1 MPEAFSRSQR
11 IADQIQRDL
20 AGILQTEVR
29 DPRVGMATISEV
41 KISKD
46 LSYADIYVTLMGIEE
61 TVEARKLA
69 VNVLNQATGYM
80 RTRLGRLIRLRV
92 VPMLRF
98 HYDESLARGRHLTNL
113 INQTMKKDQDL
124 SSSNDNE
131 TNPLNG

>member
-1 MPEAFSRSQR
+1 MPETFSRSQR

-20 AGILQTEVR
+20 AGILQTEIR

-61 TVEARKLA
+61 TAEARKLA
-69 VNVLNQATGYM
+69 VDVLNQAAGYI
-80 RTRLGRLIRLRV
+80 RTRLGKLIRLRV
-92 VPMLRF
+92 VPALRF
-98 HYDESLARGRHLTNL
+98 HYDESLARGRHLTDL
-113 INQTMKKDQDL
+113 INQTMREDQDVSP
-124 SSSNDNE
+124 SSDNE